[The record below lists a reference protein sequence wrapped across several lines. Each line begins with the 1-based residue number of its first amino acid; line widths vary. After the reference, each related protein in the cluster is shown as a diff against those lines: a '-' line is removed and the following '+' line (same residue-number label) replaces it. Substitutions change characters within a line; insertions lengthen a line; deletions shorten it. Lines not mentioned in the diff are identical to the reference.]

1 MNKLIEKF
9 KVELVRMFQTRYDV
23 IIQAKVRNEKSLD
36 KANSSESV
44 LTGSVENNT
53 EQLLEDIKYFRS
65 INDEKNLYK
74 VINNASKNRT

>member
-9 KVELVRMFQTRYDV
+9 KVELVKMFQIRYDV

-36 KANSSESV
+36 TANSNESV